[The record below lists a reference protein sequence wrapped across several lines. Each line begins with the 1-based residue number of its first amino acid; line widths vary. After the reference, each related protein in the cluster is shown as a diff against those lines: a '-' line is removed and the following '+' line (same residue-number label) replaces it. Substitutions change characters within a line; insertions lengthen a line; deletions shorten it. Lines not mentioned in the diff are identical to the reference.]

1 MNLEFHGADQNVTG
15 SCHLF
20 EVAGKKILIDCG
32 LYQGGRDMDEENSKP
47 FGFEPASIDYLL
59 LTHAHLDHCGRIPLL
74 VKRGFTGEIISTSA
88 SIELARLVLLDSA
101 SLQESEARYKS
112 KKASRHGNNKEAFE
126 PLYNTVDVLNC
137 FDYFGRKA
145 NYNQPLVIEGDIQA
159 TFIDAGHILGSASI
173 VLEVEHN
180 EQQRKILFSGDLG
193 YSNRAIIKDP
203 TPPPNVDIVVMET
216 TYGDRL
222 HKMLEPTLEEFYE
235 TIRTTIGKGGNII
248 IPSFAL
254 ERAQELLYYLREGIE
269 NGQLPHYLPVFLDSP
284 MAISATQIFQRHT
297 ECFDEETCKVFTS
310 GADPFMFSGV
320 RFTQETAESMAINN
334 VSGGAV
340 IIAGSGMCTGGRIK
354 HHLKHNLWGRNNTI
368 VFVGYAAYGTL
379 ARRIVDGA
387 KQVKLFGEDIPVRAS
402 ILTIGGFSAHADQA
416 ELLAWHE
423 QTGQPKT
430 TFLVHGDKEV
440 MPMFAKK
447 LKKTRVEIPTL
458 HQSYPLDEWM

>member
-1 MNLEFHGADQNVTG
+1 MKLEFHGADQNVTG

-20 EVAGKKILIDCG
+20 EATGKKILIDCG
-32 LYQGGRDMDEENSKP
+32 LYQGGREMDEENAEP

-74 VKRGFTGEIISTSA
+74 VKRGFTGEIITTSA
-88 SIELARLVLLDSA
+88 SCELARLVLLDSA
-101 SLQESEARYKS
+101 SLQESEARYKT
-112 KKASRHGNNKEAFE
+112 KKASRHGNKKNTID
-126 PLYNTVDVLNC
+126 PLYNTIDVLEC
-137 FDYFGRKA
+137 FSFFGRSAK
-145 NYNQPLVIEGDIQA
+145 YNQPLIISDGIQA

-173 VLEVEHN
+173 VLEVEHK

-222 HKMLEPTLEEFYE
+222 HKTLEPTLEEFYQ
-235 TIRTTIGKGGNII
+235 TIKSTIDKGGNII

-284 MAISATQIFQRHT
+284 MAISATQIFQRHP
-297 ECFDEETCKVFTS
+297 ECFDEETCKVFKS
-310 GADPFMFSGV
+310 GLDPFMFSGV
-320 RFTQETAESMAINN
+320 RFTRETSESMAINN
-334 VSGGAV
+334 IAGGAV

-354 HHLKHNLWGRNNTI
+354 HHLRHNLWNRNNTI
-368 VFVGYAAYGTL
+368 VFVGFAAYGTL

-387 KQVKLFGEDIPVRAS
+387 EKVKIFGEEIPVRAS

-416 ELLAWHE
+416 ELMAWHQ
-423 QTGQPKT
+423 QTGHPKT
-430 TFLVHGDKEV
+430 TFLVHGDRDV
-440 MPMFAKK
+440 MPVFAKK
-447 LKKTRVEIPTL
+447 LKNTHVEIPTL
-458 HQSYPLDEWM
+458 HQTYTLDEWM